1 LKQGKGRRTMTT
13 ERWTDEM
20 VDDLASTVGDL
31 SATVEQTTRNIEQTN
46 QNVDMLVG
54 AVNAILARDSQRDE
68 EIRRRDQDFQQYKI
82 ENDQRFNILLEEVR
96 FLIRKLG
103 ENQG

>member
-1 LKQGKGRRTMTT
+1 MTT

-31 SATVEQTTRNIEQTN
+31 SATVEQTTRN
-46 QNVDMLVG
+46 VDMLVG
-54 AVNAILARDSQRDE
+54 AVNAILERDSQRDE

>member
-1 LKQGKGRRTMTT
+1 MTT

-31 SATVEQTTRNIEQTN
+31 SATVEQTTRN
-46 QNVDMLVG
+46 VDMLVG
-54 AVNAILARDSQRDE
+54 AVNAILERDSQRDE
-68 EIRRRDQDFQQYKI
+68 EMRRRDQDFQQYKI

>member
-1 LKQGKGRRTMTT
+1 MTT

-20 VDDLASTVGDL
+20 VDDLASTVDDL
-31 SATVEQTTRNIEQTN
+31 ASTVEQTTRNIEQTN
-46 QNVDMLVG
+46 RNVDMLVG
-54 AVNAILARDSQRDE
+54 AVNAILERDSQRAE
-68 EIRRRDQDFQQYKI
+68 EMRRRERDFQQYKI
-82 ENDQRFNILLEEVR
+82 ENDQRFNTLLEEVR

>member
-1 LKQGKGRRTMTT
+1 MTT
-13 ERWTDEM
+13 ERWNDEM

-31 SATVEQTTRNIEQTN
+31 SATVEQTTRN
-46 QNVDMLVG
+46 VDMLVG

-68 EIRRRDQDFQQYKI
+68 EMRRRDQDFQQYKI

-103 ENQG
+103 EDRS

>member
-1 LKQGKGRRTMTT
+1 MTT
-13 ERWTDEM
+13 ERWTDKM

-31 SATVEQTTRNIEQTN
+31 SATVEQTTRN
-46 QNVDMLVG
+46 VDMLVG

-68 EIRRRDQDFQQYKI
+68 EMRRRDQDFQQYKI

>member
-1 LKQGKGRRTMTT
+1 
-13 ERWTDEM
+13 M
-20 VDDLASTVGDL
+20 VDDLASTV
-31 SATVEQTTRNIEQTN
+31 EQTTRKIEQTN

-68 EIRRRDQDFQQYKI
+68 EMRRRDQDFQQYKI
-82 ENDQRFNILLEEVR
+82 ENDQRFNVLLEEVR

-103 ENQG
+103 EDR

>member
-1 LKQGKGRRTMTT
+1 MTT

-31 SATVEQTTRNIEQTN
+31 SATVEQTTRN
-46 QNVDMLVG
+46 VDMLVG

-68 EIRRRDQDFQQYKI
+68 EMRRRDQDFQQYKI
-82 ENDQRFNILLEEVR
+82 ENDQRFNMLLEEVR

-103 ENQG
+103 EDR

>member
-1 LKQGKGRRTMTT
+1 MTT
-13 ERWTDEM
+13 KRWNDEM

-31 SATVEQTTRNIEQTN
+31 SATVEQTTRN
-46 QNVDMLVG
+46 VDMLVG

-68 EIRRRDQDFQQYKI
+68 EMRRRDADFQQYKI

>member
-1 LKQGKGRRTMTT
+1 MTT

-31 SATVEQTTRNIEQTN
+31 SATVEQTTRN
-46 QNVDMLVG
+46 VDMLVG

-68 EIRRRDQDFQQYKI
+68 EMRRRDQDFQQYKI

-103 ENQG
+103 EDRS

>member
-1 LKQGKGRRTMTT
+1 MTT

-20 VDDLASTVGDL
+20 VDDLAS
-31 SATVEQTTRNIEQTN
+31 TVEQTTRNIEQTN

-68 EIRRRDQDFQQYKI
+68 EMRRRDEDFKQYKI
-82 ENDQRFNILLEEVR
+82 ENDQRFNTLLEEVR

-103 ENQG
+103 DNQG

>member
-1 LKQGKGRRTMTT
+1 LKTGKGITTMTT

-31 SATVEQTTRNIEQTN
+31 SATVEQTTRN
-46 QNVDMLVG
+46 VDMLVG

-68 EIRRRDQDFQQYKI
+68 EMRRRDQDFQQYKI

>member
-1 LKQGKGRRTMTT
+1 MTT

-31 SATVEQTTRNIEQTN
+31 SATVEQTTRN
-46 QNVDMLVG
+46 VDMLVG

-68 EIRRRDQDFQQYKI
+68 EMRRRDQDFQQYKI
-82 ENDQRFNILLEEVR
+82 ENDQRFNTLLEEVR

>member
-1 LKQGKGRRTMTT
+1 MTT
-13 ERWTDEM
+13 ERWTDKM

-68 EIRRRDQDFQQYKI
+68 EMRRRDQDFQQYKI

>member
-1 LKQGKGRRTMTT
+1 MTT

-20 VDDLASTVGDL
+20 VDDLASTV
-31 SATVEQTTRNIEQTN
+31 EQTTR
-46 QNVDMLVG
+46 NVDMLVG
-54 AVNAILARDSQRDE
+54 AVNALLERDSQRDE
-68 EIRRRDQDFQQYKI
+68 ETRRRERDFQQYKI

-103 ENQG
+103 ENQE

>member
-1 LKQGKGRRTMTT
+1 MTT

-20 VDDLASTVGDL
+20 VDDLASTVDDL
-31 SATVEQTTRNIEQTN
+31 ASTVEQTTRNIEQTN

-68 EIRRRDQDFQQYKI
+68 ETRRRDQDFQQYKI

>member
-1 LKQGKGRRTMTT
+1 MTT

-31 SATVEQTTRNIEQTN
+31 SATVEQTTRN
-46 QNVDMLVG
+46 VDMLVG

-68 EIRRRDQDFQQYKI
+68 EMRRRDQDFQQYKI

-103 ENQG
+103 DNQS